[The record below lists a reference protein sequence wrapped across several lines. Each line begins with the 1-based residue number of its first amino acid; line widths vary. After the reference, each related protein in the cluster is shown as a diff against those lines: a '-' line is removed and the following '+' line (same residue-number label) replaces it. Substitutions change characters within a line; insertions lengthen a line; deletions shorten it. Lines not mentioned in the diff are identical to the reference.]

1 MALTYLTAFIAP
13 LFVRMCYES
22 AHYNPGMLG
31 TINQIATSV
40 GVLIVYA
47 LPFVLDYRWLAIFG
61 GFNAAATM
69 ILMVFMPETPR
80 CSLFHCLEC
89 TV

>member
-1 MALTYLTAFIAP
+1 MIATTFVP
-13 LFVRMCYES
+13 LLARVCDGS
-22 AHYNPGMLG
+22 ASYYYNPGMLG

-80 CSLFHCLEC
+80 CLLYCLE
-89 TV
+89 